1 MAALI
6 DLQSLWDVVL
16 IVALVIA
23 IAPWFGAYLGRVYLN
38 RPVFGDAILAPLE
51 QAAYRLI
58 GTSPR
63 RAMRPR
69 EYMFALLL
77 VNGGVF
83 LFLYVYFFFQ
93 AALPLDATHVPGMS
107 WDLALQSAASFTTNT
122 DFTHFVNE
130 SQISMG
136 SEVLAWQLAMFLS
149 AATGLSV
156 AAAMIRGFVRKDG
169 TVGNFYVDMV
179 RSVTRILLPLSI
191 VFALVLVLMGVP
203 ETFKNYVIA
212 YPITGG
218 TQTIYLGP
226 VASFQSLSLLG
237 TNGGG
242 WYSANAASPLA
253 NPTAISNLFLVGVMM
268 LIPFSTPFA
277 FAQIIRRRA
286 EAWPFVGTI
295 VIIVAVA
302 LGLFIA
308 YQAIANPALASVAGL
323 GGSANG
329 YPVGQETR
337 FSLPEASLF
346 QVISV
351 YSNVGANNMAIG
363 SISPIAQMVLLFGM
377 FTQSTPGGAG
387 TGFAT
392 LLLFAV
398 LAIFIAGL
406 MVGRTPEYLGKKIE
420 TSHVKWAALALL
432 IHPAIVLIPF
442 SVGVLWGDPGI
453 VGASSTTVGASAHT
467 FTAVLY
473 ELTSEASNNGSALVA
488 GSFNDT
494 TPFWNVT
501 GAVVMLVGRFVPI
514 WAMLQVGGLFAGQSE
529 KPPGPGTLRTAST
542 TFTIYLTM
550 ILVIISALLF
560 LPVLALG
567 PLAQVL

>member
-1 MAALI
+1 MV
-6 DLQSLWDVVL
+6 DLQSLWDVALV
-16 IVALVIA
+16 VALVLA
-23 IAPWFGAYLGRVYLN
+23 IAPWFGSYLGRVYLN
-38 RPVFGDAILAPLE
+38 RPVVGDAILAPLE

-63 RAMRPR
+63 RQMRPR

-83 LFLYVYFFFQ
+83 LVLYFYFFFQ
-93 AALPLDATHVPGMS
+93 FSLPLDATHVPNMT
-107 WDLALQSAASFTTNT
+107 WDLALHSAASFTTNT
-122 DFTHFVNE
+122 DFTHFTNE

-136 SEVLAWQLAMFLS
+136 SEVIAWQLAMFLS

-156 AAAMIRGFVRKDG
+156 AAAMIRGFIRKDG
-169 TVGNFYVDMV
+169 TLGNFYVDMV
-179 RSVTRILLPLSI
+179 RSVTRILLPLSV

-203 ETFKNYVIA
+203 ETFKNYVTA
-212 YPITGG
+212 YPLTGG

-253 NPTAISNLFLVGVMM
+253 NPSAISNLFLVGVMM

-277 FAQIIRRRA
+277 FSQIIRRRS
-286 EAWPFVGTI
+286 EAWPYVGTI
-295 VIIVAVA
+295 VIVIAVA

-308 YQAIANPALASVAGL
+308 YQAATNPALTSVVGL
-323 GGSANG
+323 GSSTNG

-363 SISPIAQMVLLFGM
+363 SVSPVAQMVLLFGM
-377 FTQSTPGGAG
+377 FTQSTPGGEG
-387 TGFAT
+387 TGFGT

-420 TSHVKWAALALL
+420 IGHVKWAALALL
-432 IHPAIVLIPF
+432 IHPALILVPF
-442 SVGVLWGDPGI
+442 SVGVLAGAPGI
-453 VGASSTTVGASAHT
+453 AGASVGASAHN
-467 FTAVLY
+467 FTSVLY
-473 ELTSEASNNGSALVA
+473 ELTSEAANNGSALSA
-488 GSFNDT
+488 ASFNDA

-501 GAVVMLVGRFVPI
+501 GAFVMLIGRFVPI
-514 WAMLQVGGLFAGQSE
+514 WAMLQVGGLFAGQAE
-529 KPPGPGTLRTAST
+529 KPPGPGTLRTASA

-550 ILVIISALLF
+550 ILIIVSALLF

-567 PLAQVL
+567 PLAQIL

>member
-1 MAALI
+1 MV

-16 IVALVIA
+16 VVGLVLAL
-23 IAPWFGAYLGRVYLN
+23 APWFGDYLGRVYMN
-38 RPVFGDAILAPLE
+38 RPAFGDVVLAPLE
-51 QAAYRLI
+51 QVVYRLL

-63 RAMRPR
+63 RSMRAK

-83 LFLYVYFFFQ
+83 VFLYLFFFFQ
-93 AALPLDATHVPGMS
+93 ASLPLNPGGFYHIPGMS
-107 WDLALQSAASFTTNT
+107 WDLAFHSAASFTTNT
-122 DFTHFVNE
+122 DYTHFSNE
-130 SQISMG
+130 TQISMG
-136 SEVLAWQLAMFLS
+136 SQVIAWQLAMFLS
-149 AATGLSV
+149 AATGLAV
-156 AAAMIRGFVRKDG
+156 AAAMIRGFIRKDG
-169 TVGNFYVDMV
+169 TLGNFYVDMV
-179 RSVTRILLPLSI
+179 RSISRVLLPLAI
-191 VFALVLVLMGVP
+191 LFAVILVVMGVP

-226 VASFQSLSLLG
+226 VASFQSLSLVG

-253 NPTAISNLFLVGVMM
+253 NPSAVSNLFLVGVMM

-277 FAQIIRRRA
+277 FSTIIRKKG

-295 VIIVAVA
+295 VIVFAVA
-302 LGLFIA
+302 LALFIA
-308 YQAIANPALASVAGL
+308 YQAAANPGLLSVSGL
-323 GGSANG
+323 GASTNG

-346 QVISV
+346 QVVSV

-363 SISPIAQMVLLFGM
+363 SVSPVAQMVLLFGM
-377 FTQSTPGGAG
+377 FTQSTPGGEG

-420 TSHVKWAALALL
+420 TSQVKWAALALL
-432 IHPAIVLIPF
+432 IHPAIILIPF
-442 SVGVLWGDPGI
+442 ALGVLWGDPGI
-453 VGASSTTVGASAHT
+453 ASTSLSASAHN
-467 FTAVLY
+467 FTSVLY
-473 ELTSEASNNGSALVA
+473 ELTSEAANNGSALST

-494 TPFWNVT
+494 TPFWNIA
-501 GAVVMLVGRFVPI
+501 GGLVMLVGRFVPI
-514 WAMLQVGGLFAGQSE
+514 WAMLQVGGLFAEQSE
-529 KPPGPGTLRTAST
+529 KPPGPGTLRTASA

-550 ILVIISALLF
+550 ILIIVSALLF
-560 LPVLALG
+560 LPVLAMG
-567 PLAQVL
+567 PLAQII

>member
-1 MAALI
+1 MV
-6 DLQSLWDVVL
+6 DLTSLWDVVL
-16 IVALVIA
+16 VVGLVLA
-23 IAPWFGAYLGRVYLN
+23 IAPWFGSYLGRVYLN
-38 RPVFGDAILAPLE
+38 RPAFGDVLLSPLE
-51 QAAYRLI
+51 QATYRLL

-63 RAMRPR
+63 RSMRPR
-69 EYMFALLL
+69 EYMVALLL

-83 LFLYVYFFFQ
+83 LFLYLYFFFQ
-93 AALPLDATHVPGMS
+93 NALPLDATGVPGMS
-107 WDLALQSAASFTTNT
+107 WDLALHSAASFTTNT
-122 DFTHFVNE
+122 DFTHFTNE

-136 SEVLAWQLAMFLS
+136 AEVIAWQLALFLS

-156 AAAMIRGFVRKDG
+156 AAAMIRGFIRKDG
-169 TVGNFYVDMV
+169 TLGNCYVDLV
-179 RSVTRILLPLSI
+179 RTMTRILLPLSI
-191 VFALVLVLMGVP
+191 LFALVLVLLGVP
-203 ETFKNYVIA
+203 ETFTNYVTA
-212 YPITGG
+212 HPLTGG
-218 TQTIYLGP
+218 IQWIYLGP
-226 VASFQSLSLLG
+226 VASFQSISLLG

-253 NPTAISNLFLVGVMM
+253 NPSAISNLFLVGVMM

-277 FAQIIRRRA
+277 FSQIIRRKS
-286 EAWPFVGTI
+286 ESWPFIGTI
-295 VIIVAVA
+295 VIIFAIA
-302 LGLFIA
+302 LGLFIF
-308 YQAIANPALASVAGL
+308 YQAATNPGLASVSGL
-323 GGSANG
+323 GVSTNG

-346 QVISV
+346 QVVSV
-351 YSNVGANNMAIG
+351 YANVGANNMAIG
-363 SISPIAQMVLLFGM
+363 SISPIGQMVLLFGM
-377 FTQSTPGGAG
+377 FTQSTPGGEG

-432 IHPAIVLIPF
+432 IHPAIILVPF

-453 VGASSTTVGASAHT
+453 SATTLAASAHN
-467 FTAVLY
+467 FTSVLY
-473 ELTSEASNNGSALVA
+473 ELTSEAANNGSALSTA
-488 GSFNDT
+488 SFNDT

-501 GAVVMLVGRFVPI
+501 GALVMLLGRFVPI
-514 WAMLQVGGLFAGQSE
+514 WAMLQVGGLFASESE
-529 KPPGPGTLRTAST
+529 KPPGPGTLRTASA

-550 ILVIISALLF
+550 ILIIISALLF

-567 PLAQVL
+567 PLAQIL